1 MVPIHIRARV
11 GEDGS
16 LVFKAPS
23 AYQGHE
29 VEAFLVLQT
38 LSSTTPPFQDN
49 NGWPADFFEKTAGK
63 WQGELERPDQGIYE
77 ERDALP

>member
-1 MVPIHIRARV
+1 MIPIHIRARV

-16 LVFKAPS
+16 LVFKAPP
-23 AYQGHE
+23 AYRGRE

-38 LSSTTPPFQDN
+38 LSSTPVPFQNN

-63 WQGELERPDQGIYE
+63 WQGEVERPEQGSYE